1 MTTAIQLFT
10 NEDFG
15 DIRVVMREGE
25 PWFIAA
31 DVCRVL
37 ELADVSSSLRKLDDD
52 EKGTHNLPTLGG
64 TQSML
69 IINESGLYRL
79 VFASRKPE
87 AKKFQRWVFHE
98 VIPSIRKTGSY
109 SVKQAAEMSPLD
121 AVNQVIEIATKI
133 QSFYATRQGIA
144 SSQAIALVEPVYGRS
159 LEPLRQLLPPAEHE
173 TGYLNPTQIGERL
186 GGIPPQA
193 VNKLLAGKGME
204 FKVGKDWR
212 LTKLGKEYGEELP
225 YTRNGH
231 SGYQIRWSEKIL
243 DVLKS

>member
-1 MTTAIQLFT
+1 MTTAVQLFT

-87 AKKFQRWVFHE
+87 AKKFKRCDE
-98 VIPSIRKTGSY
+98 
-109 SVKQAAEMSPLD
+109 
-121 AVNQVIEIATKI
+121 KI
-133 QSFYATRQGIA
+133 
-144 SSQAIALVEPVYGRS
+144 
-159 LEPLRQLLPPAEHE
+159 
-173 TGYLNPTQIGERL
+173 
-186 GGIPPQA
+186 
-193 VNKLLAGKGME
+193 ME
-204 FKVGKDWR
+204 FFED
-212 LTKLGKEYGEELP
+212 EEAA
-225 YTRNGH
+225 
-231 SGYQIRWSEKIL
+231 
-243 DVLKS
+243 